1 MIDALTPW
9 LAAALLALAALGC
22 AYTLAATIAVRRFGR
37 ADATTARTFPAITIL
52 KPLRGAEGD
61 LHANLASFC
70 DQDYPA
76 QVQILF
82 GVHEADDPAAAVV
95 ARLLAERPGRDL
107 QLLVATG
114 PTGPNPKVATLIGLQ
129 GHIRNDIVV
138 LSDSDVCVERTYLER
153 TIAALAQPGVGL
165 VTCLYRGA
173 PVAGLWSRLASMAVD
188 YHFLPSVLF
197 GLALGLA
204 RPCFGSTIAMRRDT
218 LERIGG
224 FAAFLDHLAD
234 DNAIGEA
241 VRALGMRV
249 AIPHWVVAHA
259 CPERS
264 LAELWSHELRWA
276 RTVRAVNP
284 LGYAGTVITHPLP
297 LAVLGAL
304 LGTWTGALGALGAA
318 SVAGAIGCRLVL
330 QRQVDHTLR
339 VNTSRWWLGPVR
351 DLLAFA
357 VYVASFFVD
366 VVSWRGR
373 RYRVRADGTLE
384 PIVEQKA

>member
-1 MIDALTPW
+1 MLDALTPR

-22 AYTLAATIAVRRFGR
+22 AYTLAAAVAVRRLGGV
-37 ADATTARTFPAITIL
+37 DTTAARTFPSVTIL

-61 LHANLASFC
+61 LHAQLASFC
-70 DQDYPA
+70 DQDYPGP
-76 QVQILF
+76 VQILF
-82 GVHEADDPAAAVV
+82 GVHEAADPAIAVV
-95 ARLLAERPGRDL
+95 ERLIAERPGREL
-107 QLLVATG
+107 QLLVTTE
-114 PTGPNPKVATLIGLQ
+114 PSGPNPKVATLSGLQ
-129 GHIRNDIVV
+129 GHVRNDIVV
-138 LSDSDVCVERTYLER
+138 LSDSDISVERNYLAR

-165 VTCLYRGA
+165 VTCLYRGE
-173 PVAGLWSRLASMAVD
+173 PSAGLWARLASMAVD
-188 YHFLPSVLF
+188 YHFLPSVRI

-224 FAAFLDHLAD
+224 FDAFLHHLAD
-234 DNAIGEA
+234 DNAMGEA
-241 VRALGMRV
+241 VRALGLQV
-249 AIPHWVVAHA
+249 AIPHWVVTHA

-264 LAELWSHELRWA
+264 LAELWSHELRWG
-276 RTVRAVNP
+276 RTLRAVSP
-284 LGYAGTVITHPLP
+284 IGYAGTAITHPLP
-297 LAVLGAL
+297 LALVGAALG
-304 LGTWTGALGALGAA
+304 GFGALGAA
-318 SVAGAIGCRLVL
+318 SVAAAIGCRLVL

-339 VNTSRWWLGPVR
+339 LSPSRWWLGPVR

-384 PIVEQKA
+384 PIVEPKA